1 MSRIYEKKKADVR
14 NEPNYKYTNLK
25 PIVVKS
31 HRHLA
36 VAAASRSP
44 AEEEASPLSSRN
56 CMPPSPL
63 PPAVLPIGR
72 GARNR

>member
-1 MSRIYEKKKADVR
+1 MNETSRMTKQKR
-14 NEPNYKYTNLK
+14 NEPNYNYTNFK
-25 PIVVKS
+25 PIVINS
-31 HRHLA
+31 QRRPA

-56 CMPPSPL
+56 CMPPSS
-63 PPAVLPIGR
+63 PAVSPIGR